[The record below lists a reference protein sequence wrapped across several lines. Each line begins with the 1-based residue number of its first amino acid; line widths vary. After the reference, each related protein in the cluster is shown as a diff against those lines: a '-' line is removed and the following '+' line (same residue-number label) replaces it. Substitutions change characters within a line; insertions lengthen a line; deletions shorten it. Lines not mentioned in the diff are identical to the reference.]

1 MSLLLTLFVTMLLM
15 GAGFTAFMIH
25 PVLTIMAIAAIVIVM
40 MFPIQVIVVL
50 VLIVGTFAILIR
62 D

>member
-1 MSLLLTLFVTMLLM
+1 MSFLLTLFVTFLLM
-15 GAGFTAFMIH
+15 GVGFTAFMLH
-25 PVLTIMAIAAIVIVM
+25 PVLTIMVVAGIIIVM

-50 VLIVGTFAILIR
+50 ILIVGTFAILIR

>member
-1 MSLLLTLFVTMLLM
+1 MSFLLTLFVTFLLM
-15 GAGFTAFMIH
+15 GVLFTGFVIH